1 MTNYVIG
8 FAEQF
13 WTLWIAEKEPVYL
26 IGKDGNNYLTGY
38 NTKYSYVKNISK
50 DQGIAKVAYPEAEI
64 DPELRGITTRTH
76 VALAKEDLCPQIM
89 KFGVHYAE
97 SIDVLVESDL
107 DYILWLIKDRPN
119 TPNAQY
125 AKKHKV
131 VITHFKKI
139 EKAEEKRK
147 LQLVKRLDEITQK
160 GCVTFEAQKNLSIFY
175 SIESDRDYGY
185 LAVTTEDGIII
196 NLIFKPSDIQVYNYQ
211 GREYAL
217 PVINGK
223 PKRIKGKQLK
233 ITFDYVDKIENVEMA
248 KNQFIVTSIEFLK

>member
-13 WTLWIAEKEPVYL
+13 WTLWTAEKEPVYL
-26 IGKDGNNYLTGY
+26 IGKDGNNYLTGH

-64 DPELRGITTRTH
+64 DPELRGVTTRTH

-97 SIDVLVESDL
+97 SIDVLVKSDL

-131 VITHFKKI
+131 VLDHFRAI
-139 EKAEEKRK
+139 ERRERRRKRTLAE
-147 LQLVKRLDEITQK
+147 QLDELTSK
-160 GCVTFEAQKNLSIFY
+160 GYVTFESQKNLSLWHTGV
-175 SIESDRDYGY
+175 SNNNYGFMGIK
-185 LAVTTEDGIII
+185 TEGDLIY
-196 NLIFKPSDIQVYNYQ
+196 NLIFKPKDVQVYSYQ
-211 GREYAL
+211 GIHYAL
-217 PVINGK
+217 PLVNGK
-223 PKRIKGKQLK
+223 PKRMKGKK
-233 ITFDYVDKIENVEMA
+233 VKVTFEWINNIEGVEMA
-248 KNQFIVTSIEFLK
+248 KNQFVVTSIEFLK